1 MSFLTIVLHA
11 RNHRSQPYNSLQ
23 NSSFF
28 FGRPLIYLLKDIFG
42 SSLDSARYGNT
53 EEEWVEVPIS
63 LLPGEEDE
71 CGSMKQPRKEP
82 QMMQMY
88 EELNK
93 IDVIKA
99 DGSKKC
105 DFYRETEGYEC
116 VPYYQCD
123 EGTIITDGGGLIDIR
138 FGGESDQPELAILD
152 FSDLMC
158 SGSLDVCCKDPDFTK
173 DQRLNWDFWIYSLQI
188 AQISMLQVF
197 RSLAMVDFCVSFN
210 KSGLIINSLY
220 YEGQWP
226 KKSDPLMIA

>member
-1 MSFLTIVLHA
+1 MTGYTEPLMMVLLSTLVFFLPTFICGPSPQYSGQLGDA
-11 RNHRSQPYNSLQ
+11 PIDQGMLD
-23 NSSFF
+23 
-28 FGRPLIYLLKDIFG
+28 DIFG

-116 VPYYQCD
+116 
-123 EGTIITDGGGLIDIR
+123 
-138 FGGESDQPELAILD
+138 
-152 FSDLMC
+152 
-158 SGSLDVCCKDPDFTK
+158 GSL
-173 DQRLNWDFWIYSLQI
+173 L
-188 AQISMLQVF
+188 SM
-197 RSLAMVDFCVSFN
+197 
-210 KSGLIINSLY
+210 
-220 YEGQWP
+220 
-226 KKSDPLMIA
+226 